1 MVGVVGGSLGS
12 LALVEAAAALVER
25 WAGRADVAVRLVTGA
40 RYEGV
45 APTPRSDPGGILLQV
60 VPFEAHMEHLYAAVD
75 VLVARAGATT
85 VAEVA
90 ALGVPTVLVP
100 WPLAAEDHQTANARW
115 LAEAGGALVLTD
127 ADLGERLEPTL
138 AALLGSPGDR
148 TRLAAAAR
156 TVGRRNAADA
166 VAELVLEVSS

>member
-1 MVGVVGGSLGS
+1 
-12 LALVEAAAALVER
+12 
-25 WAGRADVAVRLVTGA
+25 
-40 RYEGV
+40 
-45 APTPRSDPGGILLQV
+45 
-60 VPFEAHMEHLYAAVD
+60 MEHLYAAVD

-115 LAEAGGALVLTD
+115 LVDAGGALVLTD
-127 ADLGERLEPTL
+127 PELGERLEPTL
-138 AALLGSPGDR
+138 AALLGSAGDR
-148 TRLAAAAR
+148 TRLASAAR